1 MSDNVRDIESLI
13 VQGESSS
20 VEFKLS
26 VPLGNAIAANLSAFA
41 NSSGGVLIVG
51 VDDKGDV
58 VGLATAEANQAI
70 AELRRV
76 ASSLLP
82 YPVEVRGATVNG
94 KIVVY
99 AAIDPVPNHL
109 RPVITADGRIYIRQ
123 GSTSRQLNEREEQAM
138 LRGTDFAPRPTDRR
152 CRAFVA
158 MSFRT
163 EEEPVLIDYLQAMKR
178 GCARLSLPIDL
189 VIINNV
195 EGDYEISQEIM
206 NQIDECDILIADFTL
221 SPRNVYFELGY
232 ARGKNKLII
241 QTARHGTVLEFDV
254 RNWRTAFYRNA
265 TELEERIGPA
275 LETAYARFTGQG

>member
-1 MSDNVRDIESLI
+1 LSDNVRDIESLI

-58 VGLATAEANQAI
+58 VGLTTTEANQAMS
-70 AELRRV
+70 ELRRV

-82 YPVEVRGATVNG
+82 YPVEVSRTAVNG
-94 KIVVY
+94 KTVVY
-99 AAIDPVPNHL
+99 AVIDPAPSHL
-109 RPVITADGRIYIRQ
+109 RPVITAGGRIYMRQ
-123 GSTSRQLNEREEQAM
+123 GSASRQLNEREEQAV
-138 LRGTDFAPRPTDRR
+138 LRGTDIAPRPTDRR

-163 EEEPVLIDYLQAMKR
+163 EEEPALIDYREAMKR
-178 GCARLSLPIDL
+178 AYDRLSLPIDL
-189 VIINNV
+189 VLINKV
-195 EGDYEISQEIM
+195 VGDYEISQEIM
-206 NQIDECDILIADFTL
+206 NQIDECDIVIADFTL

-232 ARGKNKLII
+232 ARGKDKLII
-241 QTARHGTVLEFDV
+241 QTARQGTVLEFDV
-254 RNWRTAFYRNA
+254 RNWRTEFYRNA
-265 TELEERIGPA
+265 TELEERMGPV
-275 LETAYARFTGQG
+275 LEAAYARFTGQG